1 VILLFLF
8 FVSTNFLTIS
18 SEAKAYFAKDRSGPQ
33 YVVLGEIDLMAD
45 YMISNTSGKEAY
57 FTGNNDYFWN
67 YYKPLMYICSQ
78 RGFTLLRGD
87 KSEKVPPGA
96 VLFAAAQ
103 NADSIAAEELN
114 HRQVVDYK
122 DFGQIGIYRLEN

>member
-1 VILLFLF
+1 
-8 FVSTNFLTIS
+8 
-18 SEAKAYFAKDRSGPQ
+18 
-33 YVVLGEIDLMAD
+33 
-45 YMISNTSGKEAY
+45 
-57 FTGNNDYFWN
+57 
-67 YYKPLMYICSQ
+67 
-78 RGFTLLRGD
+78 
-87 KSEKVPPGA
+87 